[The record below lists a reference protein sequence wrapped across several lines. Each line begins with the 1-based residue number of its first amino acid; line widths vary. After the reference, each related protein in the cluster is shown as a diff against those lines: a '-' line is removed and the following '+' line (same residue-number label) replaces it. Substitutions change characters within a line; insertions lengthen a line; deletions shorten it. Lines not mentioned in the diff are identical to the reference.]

1 MSFPKPQSR
10 NEAILQN
17 ILGASNQLQPPQSR
31 IEDLLLQLLD
41 KLAAMEGVVRYI
53 GVTTTELTDGS
64 TTNPITINGAS
75 VTAVNGDTVFY
86 NGTAYSWDGSAW
98 QEVMSLSQIIT
109 MLEEMQA
116 EIGDLSD
123 LTTTNK
129 TSVVDAVNELDG
141 IQKAMALDITDGALQ
156 ITKE

>member
-1 MSFPKPQSR
+1 MSFPRPQSR

-41 KLAAMEGVVRYI
+41 KLAAMESVVRYI

-98 QEVMSLSQIIT
+98 QEAMSLSQIIT

-123 LTTTNK
+123 LTTTDK
-129 TSVVDAVNELDG
+129 TSVVDAVNELDE
-141 IQKAMALDITDGALQ
+141 IQKAMALDITNGALQ

>member
-86 NGTAYSWDGSAW
+86 NGTAYSWDGSVW

-123 LTTTNK
+123 LTTTDK
-129 TSVVDAVNELDG
+129 TNVVDAVNELDG